1 METFKKFVD
10 NTRILG
16 FKGKLPLIREIIDE
30 QTSKNYENLFYSL
43 NILSEEIN
51 SLSEQNSDN
60 ILKYNKKHTPLNSN
74 ELQIYKK
81 YFESEEETNISS
93 FNENQQLLELSLD
106 EINNDNYILDLE
118 IENLEQEIALNE
130 QLLSNEKEDNDL
142 LEKRKKNISTYNPE
156 FFSHKLENFKKENI
170 DVIKQ
175 DTLLL
180 NKSLRN
186 IGTELDLNIKK
197 SSLQK
202 NTPSYIVNYRK
213 INDTQFDESMKLLI
227 DIIYQFEHDY
237 DKIQRKIKLEKNDND
252 DKDDIMNIYMKEI
265 IKTEDQMKKVM
276 NTEIELNKN
285 NFLYFIQKSKI
296 IYEINL
302 IKEYL
307 KNPKCLEQYYNKY
320 IESKKK
326 NKNDMSSS
334 AITVEL
340 SKKIKQI
347 FSFEENEIF
356 NKFIKIKNN
365 YYQKILDKYLS
376 LKFQDQIIFIEN
388 LDKYE
393 KILNSIYP
401 YIIDD
406 ENITQLI
413 YDTICDVTEIYN
425 SFQTKIGVKQ
435 GFLRQKYSKIVEPI
449 NKITIDERDD
459 VLLKLAMEYLG
470 NDKEEDENY
479 QKKYSSNKNKTKS
492 NNYHIYEIKKII
504 DKMVYI
510 FKNLKSKKSSDI
522 IDKIYSD
529 IINNLKD
536 YISFLKIFLNNQDY
550 LIDVKKL
557 NKQYKNYKENTKFI
571 LYEFNQNIDKIILK
585 KNVKSRSNLA
595 IISIFDALYLYL
607 FHRDIYNKEFPNN
620 TFIFNLYIIYSIPR
634 NESKNFFIY
643 TKLLLF
649 IQKINIFK
657 KIKIYKGK

>member
-16 FKGKLPLIREIIDE
+16 FKGKLPLVREIIDE

-43 NILSEEIN
+43 NILSEEID

-106 EINNDNYILDLE
+106 EINNDNYLLNLE

-197 SSLQK
+197 SPLQK

-459 VLLKLAMEYLG
+459 VLLKLAMENLG

-529 IINNLKD
+529 IISNLKD

-607 FHRDIYNKEFPNN
+607 FHRDVYNKEFPNN
-620 TFIFNLYIIYSIPR
+620 TFIFNQNI
-634 NESKNFFIY
+634 KN
-643 TKLLLF
+643 
-649 IQKINIFK
+649 KI
-657 KIKIYKGK
+657 

>member
-197 SSLQK
+197 SPLQK

-252 DKDDIMNIYMKEI
+252 DKDDKMNIYMKEI

-347 FSFEENEIF
+347 FSIEENEIF

-529 IINNLKD
+529 IISNLKD

-620 TFIFNLYIIYSIPR
+620 TFIFNQNI
-634 NESKNFFIY
+634 KN
-643 TKLLLF
+643 
-649 IQKINIFK
+649 KI
-657 KIKIYKGK
+657 

>member
-16 FKGKLPLIREIIDE
+16 FKGKLPLVREIIDE

-43 NILSEEIN
+43 NILSEEIDT
-51 SLSEQNSDN
+51 LEEQNSNNN
-60 ILKYNKKHTPLNSN
+60 ILKYNKKHTQLNSN

-81 YFESEEETNISS
+81 YFESEDDTNISS

-106 EINNDNYILDLE
+106 EINNDNYLLDLE

-130 QLLSNEKEDNDL
+130 QLLSNEKEDNTL
-142 LEKRKKNISTYNPE
+142 LEKRQKSIPNHNPE
-156 FFSHKLENFKKENI
+156 FFDHKITNFKKENI
-170 DVIKQ
+170 DTIKQ
-175 DTLLL
+175 ETILL

-186 IGTELDLNIKK
+186 IVTELDLNIKK
-197 SSLQK
+197 SPLQK

-213 INDTQFDESMKLLI
+213 INDTQFDDCIKLLI
-227 DIIYQFEHDY
+227 DIIYQFEHAY
-237 DKIQRKIKLEKNDND
+237 DKIQRKIKLEKNENNDN
-252 DKDDIMNIYMKEI
+252 KDDIMNIYMKEI
-265 IKTEDQMKKVM
+265 IKTEEQMKKVM

-296 IYEINL
+296 IYENNL

-307 KNPKCLEQYYNKY
+307 KNPKCLEEYYNKY
-320 IESKKK
+320 IESKKNNK
-326 NKNDMSSS
+326 NKYDMTSS

-340 SKKIKQI
+340 SKNIKKI
-347 FSFEENEIF
+347 FTYEENEIF
-356 NKFIKIKNN
+356 NKFIKIKNT

-376 LKFQDQIIFIEN
+376 LKFKDQIVFIEN
-388 LDKYE
+388 LEKYE

-413 YDTICDVTEIYN
+413 YDTICDITEIYN
-425 SFQTKIGVKQ
+425 KFQTKIGIKQ

-459 VLLKLAMEYLG
+459 VLLKLAKEYLD
-470 NDKEEDENY
+470 NNQEEENY
-479 QKKYSSNKNKTKS
+479 LKKNSSNKIKS
-492 NNYHIYEIKKII
+492 NDYHIYEIKKII
-504 DKMVYI
+504 DKLVYI
-510 FKNLKSKKSSDI
+510 FKNLKSKKQSDI

-536 YISFLKIFLNNQDY
+536 YISFMKVFLNNQDY

-557 NKQYKNYKENTKFI
+557 NNQYKNYKENTKFI

-585 KNVKSRSNLA
+585 KNVKSKSNLA
-595 IISIFDALYLYL
+595 IISIYDALFLYF
-607 FHRDIYNKEFPNN
+607 FHRDVYNKEFPNDA
-620 TFIFNLYIIYSIPR
+620 FIFNQNQNL
-634 NESKNFFIY
+634 
-643 TKLLLF
+643 
-649 IQKINIFK
+649 K
-657 KIKIYKGK
+657 K

>member
-142 LEKRKKNISTYNPE
+142 LEKRKKNINTYNPE

-197 SSLQK
+197 SPLQK

-265 IKTEDQMKKVM
+265 IKTEGQMKKVM

-529 IINNLKD
+529 IISNLKD

-607 FHRDIYNKEFPNN
+607 FHRDIYHKEFPNN
-620 TFIFNLYIIYSIPR
+620 TFIFNQNI
-634 NESKNFFIY
+634 KN
-643 TKLLLF
+643 
-649 IQKINIFK
+649 KI
-657 KIKIYKGK
+657 

>member
-142 LEKRKKNISTYNPE
+142 LEKRKKNINTYNPE

-197 SSLQK
+197 SPLQK

-459 VLLKLAMEYLG
+459 VLLKLAMENLG

-479 QKKYSSNKNKTKS
+479 QKKYLSNKNKTKS

-529 IINNLKD
+529 IISNLKD

-620 TFIFNLYIIYSIPR
+620 TFIFNQNI
-634 NESKNFFIY
+634 KN
-643 TKLLLF
+643 
-649 IQKINIFK
+649 KI
-657 KIKIYKGK
+657 

>member
-43 NILSEEIN
+43 NILSEEID

-197 SSLQK
+197 SPLQK

-470 NDKEEDENY
+470 DDKVEDENY

-529 IINNLKD
+529 IISNLKD

-607 FHRDIYNKEFPNN
+607 FHRDVYNKEFPNN
-620 TFIFNLYIIYSIPR
+620 TFIFNL
-634 NESKNFFIY
+634 FFILFQEMNQ
-643 TKLLLF
+643 KIFLF
-649 IQKINIFK
+649 IQN
-657 KIKIYKGK
+657 

>member
-16 FKGKLPLIREIIDE
+16 FKGKLPLVREIIDE

-43 NILSEEIN
+43 NILSEEIDT
-51 SLSEQNSDN
+51 LEEQNSNNN
-60 ILKYNKKHTPLNSN
+60 ILKYNKKHTQLNSN

-81 YFESEEETNISS
+81 YFESEDDTNISS

-106 EINNDNYILDLE
+106 EINNDNYLLDLE

-130 QLLSNEKEDNDL
+130 QLLSNEKEDNAL
-142 LEKRKKNISTYNPE
+142 LEKRKKSIPNHNPE
-156 FFSHKLENFKKENI
+156 FFEHKITNFKKENI
-170 DVIKQ
+170 DTIKQ
-175 DTLLL
+175 ETILL

-186 IGTELDLNIKK
+186 IVTELDLNIKK
-197 SSLQK
+197 SPLQK

-213 INDTQFDESMKLLI
+213 INDTQFDDCIKLLI
-227 DIIYQFEHDY
+227 DIIYQFEHAY
-237 DKIQRKIKLEKNDND
+237 DKIQRKIKLEKNENNDN
-252 DKDDIMNIYMKEI
+252 KDDIMNIYMKEI
-265 IKTEDQMKKVM
+265 IKTEEQMKKVM

-296 IYEINL
+296 IYENNL

-307 KNPKCLEQYYNKY
+307 KNPKCLEEYYNKY
-320 IESKKK
+320 IESKKNNK
-326 NKNDMSSS
+326 NKYDMTSS

-340 SKKIKQI
+340 SKNIKKI
-347 FSFEENEIF
+347 FTYEENEIF
-356 NKFIKIKNN
+356 NKFIKIKNT

-376 LKFQDQIIFIEN
+376 LKFKDQIVFIEN
-388 LDKYE
+388 LEKYE

-413 YDTICDVTEIYN
+413 YDTICDITEIYN
-425 SFQTKIGVKQ
+425 SFQTKIGIKQ
-435 GFLRQKYSKIVEPI
+435 RFLRQKYSKIVEPI

-459 VLLKLAMEYLG
+459 VLLKLAKEYLD
-470 NDKEEDENY
+470 NNQEEENY
-479 QKKYSSNKNKTKS
+479 LKKNSSNKIKS
-492 NNYHIYEIKKII
+492 NDYHIYEIKKII
-504 DKMVYI
+504 DKLVYI
-510 FKNLKSKKSSDI
+510 FKNLKSKKQSDI

-536 YISFLKIFLNNQDY
+536 YISFMKVFLNNQDY

-557 NKQYKNYKENTKFI
+557 NNQYKNYRENTKFI

-585 KNVKSRSNLA
+585 KNVKSKSNLA
-595 IISIFDALYLYL
+595 IISIYDALFLYF
-607 FHRDIYNKEFPNN
+607 FHRDVYNKEFPNDA
-620 TFIFNLYIIYSIPR
+620 FIFNQNQNL
-634 NESKNFFIY
+634 
-643 TKLLLF
+643 
-649 IQKINIFK
+649 K
-657 KIKIYKGK
+657 K

>member
-16 FKGKLPLIREIIDE
+16 FKGKLPLVREIIDE

-43 NILSEEIN
+43 NILSEEIDT
-51 SLSEQNSDN
+51 LEEQNSNNN
-60 ILKYNKKHTPLNSN
+60 ILKYNKKHTQLNSN

-81 YFESEEETNISS
+81 YFESEDDTNISS

-106 EINNDNYILDLE
+106 EINNDNYLLDLE

-130 QLLSNEKEDNDL
+130 QLLSNEKEDNAL
-142 LEKRKKNISTYNPE
+142 LEKRKKTIPNHNPE
-156 FFSHKLENFKKENI
+156 FFDHKITNFKKENI
-170 DVIKQ
+170 DTIKQ
-175 DTLLL
+175 ETILL

-186 IGTELDLNIKK
+186 IVTELDLNIKK
-197 SSLQK
+197 SPLQK

-213 INDTQFDESMKLLI
+213 INDTQFDDCIKLLI
-227 DIIYQFEHDY
+227 DIIYQFEYAY
-237 DKIQRKIKLEKNDND
+237 DKIQRKIKLEKNENNDN
-252 DKDDIMNIYMKEI
+252 KDDIMNIYMKEI
-265 IKTEDQMKKVM
+265 IKTEEQMKKVM

-296 IYEINL
+296 IYENNL

-307 KNPKCLEQYYNKY
+307 KNPKCLEEYYNKY
-320 IESKKK
+320 IESKKNNK
-326 NKNDMSSS
+326 NKNDMTSS

-340 SKKIKQI
+340 SKNIKKI
-347 FSFEENEIF
+347 FTYEENEIF
-356 NKFIKIKNN
+356 NKFIKIKNT

-376 LKFQDQIIFIEN
+376 LKFKDQIVFIEN
-388 LDKYE
+388 LEKYE

-413 YDTICDVTEIYN
+413 YDTICDITEIYN
-425 SFQTKIGVKQ
+425 QFQTKIGIKQ

-459 VLLKLAMEYLG
+459 VLLKLAKEYLD
-470 NDKEEDENY
+470 NNQEEENY
-479 QKKYSSNKNKTKS
+479 LKKNSSNKIKS
-492 NNYHIYEIKKII
+492 NDYHIYEIKKII
-504 DKMVYI
+504 DKLVYI
-510 FKNLKSKKSSDI
+510 FKNLKSKKQSDI

-536 YISFLKIFLNNQDY
+536 YISFMKVFLHNQDY

-557 NKQYKNYKENTKFI
+557 NNQYKNYRENTKFI

-585 KNVKSRSNLA
+585 KNIKSKSNLA
-595 IISIFDALYLYL
+595 ILSIYDALFLYF
-607 FHRDIYNKEFPNN
+607 FHRDVYNKEFPNDA
-620 TFIFNLYIIYSIPR
+620 FIFNQNQNL
-634 NESKNFFIY
+634 
-643 TKLLLF
+643 
-649 IQKINIFK
+649 K
-657 KIKIYKGK
+657 K

>member
-16 FKGKLPLIREIIDE
+16 FKGKLPLVREIIDE

-43 NILSEEIN
+43 NILSEEIDT
-51 SLSEQNSDN
+51 LEEQNSNNN
-60 ILKYNKKHTPLNSN
+60 ILKYNKKHTQLNSN

-81 YFESEEETNISS
+81 YFESEDDTNISS

-106 EINNDNYILDLE
+106 EINNDNYLLDLE

-130 QLLSNEKEDNDL
+130 QLLSNEKEDNTL
-142 LEKRKKNISTYNPE
+142 LEKRKKSIPSHNPE
-156 FFSHKLENFKKENI
+156 FFDHKITNFKKENI
-170 DVIKQ
+170 DTIKQ
-175 DTLLL
+175 ETILL

-186 IGTELDLNIKK
+186 IVTELDLNIKK
-197 SSLQK
+197 SPLQK

-213 INDTQFDESMKLLI
+213 INDTQFDDCIKLLI
-227 DIIYQFEHDY
+227 DIIYQFEYAY
-237 DKIQRKIKLEKNDND
+237 DKIQRKIKLEKNEKNDN
-252 DKDDIMNIYMKEI
+252 KDDIMNIYMKEI
-265 IKTEDQMKKVM
+265 IKTEEQMKKVM

-296 IYEINL
+296 IYENNL

-307 KNPKCLEQYYNKY
+307 KNPKCLEEYYNKY
-320 IESKKK
+320 IESKKNKK
-326 NKNDMSSS
+326 NKNDMTSS

-340 SKKIKQI
+340 SKNIKKI
-347 FSFEENEIF
+347 FTYEENEIF
-356 NKFIKIKNN
+356 NKFIKIKNT

-376 LKFQDQIIFIEN
+376 LKFKDQIVFIEN
-388 LDKYE
+388 LEKYE

-413 YDTICDVTEIYN
+413 YDTICDITEIYN
-425 SFQTKIGVKQ
+425 QFQTKIGIKQ

-459 VLLKLAMEYLG
+459 VLLKLAKEYLD
-470 NDKEEDENY
+470 NNQEEENY
-479 QKKYSSNKNKTKS
+479 LKKNSSNKIKS
-492 NNYHIYEIKKII
+492 NDYHIYEIKKII
-504 DKMVYI
+504 DKLVYI
-510 FKNLKSKKSSDI
+510 FKNLKSKKQSDI

-536 YISFLKIFLNNQDY
+536 YISFMKVFLNNQDY

-557 NKQYKNYKENTKFI
+557 NNQYKNYRENTKFI

-585 KNVKSRSNLA
+585 KNIKSKSNLA
-595 IISIFDALYLYL
+595 IISIYDALFLYF
-607 FHRDIYNKEFPNN
+607 FHRDVYNKEFPNDA
-620 TFIFNLYIIYSIPR
+620 FIFNQNQNL
-634 NESKNFFIY
+634 
-643 TKLLLF
+643 
-649 IQKINIFK
+649 K
-657 KIKIYKGK
+657 K

>member
-16 FKGKLPLIREIIDE
+16 FKGKLPLVREIIDE

-43 NILSEEIN
+43 NILSEEIDT
-51 SLSEQNSDN
+51 LEEQNSNNN
-60 ILKYNKKHTPLNSN
+60 ILKYNKKHTQLNSN

-81 YFESEEETNISS
+81 YFESEDDTNISS

-106 EINNDNYILDLE
+106 EINNDNYLLDLE

-130 QLLSNEKEDNDL
+130 QLLSNEKEDNTL
-142 LEKRKKNISTYNPE
+142 LEKRQKSIPNHNPE
-156 FFSHKLENFKKENI
+156 FFDHKITNFKKENI
-170 DVIKQ
+170 DTIKQ
-175 DTLLL
+175 ETILL

-186 IGTELDLNIKK
+186 IVTELDLNIKK
-197 SSLQK
+197 SPLQK

-213 INDTQFDESMKLLI
+213 INDTQFDDCIKLLI
-227 DIIYQFEHDY
+227 DIIYQFEHAY
-237 DKIQRKIKLEKNDND
+237 DKIQRKIKLEKNENNDN
-252 DKDDIMNIYMKEI
+252 KDDIMNIYMKEI
-265 IKTEDQMKKVM
+265 IKTEEQMKKVM

-296 IYEINL
+296 IYENNL

-307 KNPKCLEQYYNKY
+307 KNPKCLEEYYFKY
-320 IESKKK
+320 IESKKNNK
-326 NKNDMSSS
+326 NKYDMTSS

-340 SKKIKQI
+340 SKNIKKI
-347 FSFEENEIF
+347 FTYEENEIF
-356 NKFIKIKNN
+356 NKFIKIKNT

-376 LKFQDQIIFIEN
+376 LKFKDQIVFIEN

-413 YDTICDVTEIYN
+413 YDTICDITEIYN
-425 SFQTKIGVKQ
+425 SFQTKIGIKQ

-459 VLLKLAMEYLG
+459 VLLKLAKEYLD
-470 NDKEEDENY
+470 NNQEEENY
-479 QKKYSSNKNKTKS
+479 LKKNSSNKIKS
-492 NNYHIYEIKKII
+492 NDYHIYEIKKII
-504 DKMVYI
+504 DKLVYI
-510 FKNLKSKKSSDI
+510 FKNLKSKKQSDI

-536 YISFLKIFLNNQDY
+536 YISFMKVFLNNQDY

-557 NKQYKNYKENTKFI
+557 NNQYKNYRENTKFI

-585 KNVKSRSNLA
+585 KNIKSKSNLA
-595 IISIFDALYLYL
+595 IISIYDALFLYF
-607 FHRDIYNKEFPNN
+607 FHRDVYNKEFPNDA
-620 TFIFNLYIIYSIPR
+620 FIFNQNQNL
-634 NESKNFFIY
+634 KN
-643 TKLLLF
+643 KC
-649 IQKINIFK
+649 
-657 KIKIYKGK
+657 